1 MAGYSELLS
10 FMDSPVFRLYAT
22 YAAVVTL
29 KMMFL
34 SAWTAKFRLSQ
45 KVFINPEDAP
55 AGKKELVRR
64 HDDVERVR
72 RCHRNDLE
80 NIVPFLVLGL
90 LYVLTG
96 PSVYAAAWHF
106 RAFVASRFAYMV
118 CYLLPLPQ
126 PTRFLACLVGYGV
139 NVSLAAQVI
148 MNGQLWVLGGFS
160 FGLGIKIMSRGGQ
173 VRCRRGNGANRHVQ
187 FPIFEGY
194 DELPFCVI

>member
-1 MAGYSELLS
+1 MAANTILLS
-10 FMDSPVFRLYAT
+10 FIDKPVFRLYAT

-34 SAWTAKFRLSQ
+34 SAWTVRYRLSR
-45 KVFINPEDAP
+45 KVFMNLEDAE
-55 AGKKELVRR
+55 GKKERVRE
-64 HDDVERVR
+64 DEDIERIR

-106 RAFVASRFAYMV
+106 RAFVASRFAHTLV
-118 CYLLPLPQ
+118 YLMHVPQ

-139 NVSLAAQVI
+139 NVSFAVQVI
-148 MNGQLWVLGGFS
+148 MNGQL
-160 FGLGIKIMSRGGQ
+160 
-173 VRCRRGNGANRHVQ
+173 
-187 FPIFEGY
+187 
-194 DELPFCVI
+194 